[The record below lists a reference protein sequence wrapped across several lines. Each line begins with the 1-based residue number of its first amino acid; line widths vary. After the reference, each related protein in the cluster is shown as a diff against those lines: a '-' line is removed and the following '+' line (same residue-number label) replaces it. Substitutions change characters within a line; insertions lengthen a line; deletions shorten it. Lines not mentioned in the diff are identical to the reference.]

1 MRNVHISEMRGKME
15 HVGIIIYPITEEGI
29 DLYLQPLDGSTKDVR
44 TMVIPFDEYLRF
56 LELSEKI
63 YHATDI
69 IIDSYETED
78 VEGEQLTDLLE
89 FLTPYK
95 DDIPTIWSEINQA
108 HNAFN
113 RITFS
118 L

>member
-1 MRNVHISEMRGKME
+1 MAHM
-15 HVGIIIYPITEEGI
+15 GIIIYPITEEGI

-44 TMVIPFDEYLRF
+44 TMVIPWDEYLRF

-78 VEGEQLTDLLE
+78 VEGEQLTKLLE
-89 FLTPYK
+89 VLVPYK

-113 RITFS
+113 MITFS